1 MPIVRK
7 LNADLRAAVLDP
19 ATKEKLETTGNFP
32 NPMTPLELLTFI
44 QGEQK
49 MWKPVVEAIAR
60 SPLTLSAVITHRRLT
75 GT

>member
-1 MPIVRK
+1 VRK

-32 NPMTPLELLTFI
+32 NPMSPQELLGFI
-44 QGEQK
+44 QSEQT

-60 SPLTLSAVITHRRLT
+60 TPQ
-75 GT
+75 